1 MATIFVKKGGHPPPA
16 SPSSNQQMTNKTVV
30 IGIGN
35 PLRGDD
41 GAGWAVVEALAAVA
55 AGWGITAVATH
66 QLLPELLDDLHTARA
81 VIFVDAS
88 VNGEPGSVAVTAVQ
102 PSPDGPASSHQIGP
116 AVLLAMGVEL
126 YGRMPPAHLITITGQ
141 DFGFHEQLTPAV
153 QPAIAEA
160 VCQIEKIIQAK
171 EVAK

>member
-1 MATIFVKKGGHPPPA
+1 MITIHLSRP
-16 SPSSNQQMTNKTVV
+16 SNQQMTEKTVV

-41 GAGWAVVEALAAVA
+41 GIGWAVVEALADVA
-55 AGWGITAVATH
+55 DGWGVTAVATH
-66 QLLPELLDDLHTARA
+66 QLLPELLDTIHDVSA

-88 VNGEPGSVAVTAVQ
+88 VNGQPGSVAVTAVQ

-141 DFGFHEQLTPAV
+141 DFGFHERLSPIVEQAV
-153 QPAIAEA
+153 AETLRQIAK
-160 VCQIEKIIQAK
+160 VIQVK
-171 EVAK
+171 EVVT

>member
-1 MATIFVKKGGHPPPA
+1 MFTRHLPRP
-16 SPSSNQQMTNKTVV
+16 SNQQMTEKTVV

-41 GAGWAVVEALAAVA
+41 GIGWAVVEALTDVAV
-55 AGWGITAVATH
+55 GWGVTAVATH
-66 QLLPELLDDLHTARA
+66 QLLPELLDDLHAARV

-88 VNGEPGSVAVTAVQ
+88 VNGQPGSVAVTAVQ

-126 YGRMPPAHLITITGQ
+126 YGRIPPAHLITITGQ
-141 DFGFHEQLTPAV
+141 DFGFHEQLSPAV
-153 QPAIAEA
+153 RKTIAE
-160 VCQIEKIIQAK
+160 VVRQVEQIMQAK
-171 EVAK
+171 EVAL